1 MLAVGH
7 WIAFLRR
14 GNGNDNNAQERRSQ
28 KHGTAKLIG
37 GVGICYANTM
47 HNSIIPH

>member
-1 MLAVGH
+1 MEMIIMHKKVG
-7 WIAFLRR
+7 AR
-14 GNGNDNNAQERRSQ
+14 
-28 KHGTAKLIG
+28 KHGMAKLIG